1 VIPGEPSPAAG
12 KPLRADAR
20 RNRALVLETAEAV
33 FAAKGISA
41 STEEIARRAGVGVGT
56 VFRHFPTKE
65 ALLEAII
72 IGRLRRLAGEAD
84 SLAAADDPG
93 AAFFAF
99 FTQAV
104 GQSATKIAFVDA
116 LAGAGVDVDNAI
128 SQVGQDL
135 HRALDR
141 LLARA
146 QHAGAVR
153 DDVGV
158 TEVIALLA
166 GISRA
171 AEQAAWDDTTT
182 TRTLTIVFDGLRHVA
197 GKPSGSASP

>member
-1 VIPGEPSPAAG
+1 VVTRSEPAAG
-12 KPLRADAR
+12 KPLRADAQ

-33 FAAKGISA
+33 FAAKGVSA

-56 VFRHFPTKE
+56 VFRHFATKE

-72 IGRLRRLAGEAD
+72 INRLRRLADTAS
-84 SLAAADDPG
+84 SLATADDPG
-93 AAFFAF
+93 AAFFGF

-104 GQSATKIAFVDA
+104 AQSATKIAFVDA
-116 LAGAGVDVDNAI
+116 LAGAGVDVDNAV

-135 HRALDR
+135 HRALDG
-141 LLARA
+141 LLTRA

-171 AEQAAWDDTTT
+171 AEHAGWNEDTT
-182 TRTLTIVFDGLRHVA
+182 TRTLTIVFDGLRREA
-197 GKPSGSASP
+197 RNQTE

>member
-1 VIPGEPSPAAG
+1 VVTPSEPAAG
-12 KPLRADAR
+12 KPLRADAQ

-33 FAAKGISA
+33 FAAKGVSA

-65 ALLEAII
+65 AII
-72 IGRLRRLAGEAD
+72 INRLRRLADTAS
-84 SLAAADDPG
+84 SLATADDPG
-93 AAFFAF
+93 AAFFGF

-104 GQSATKIAFVDA
+104 DQSATKIAFVDA
-116 LAGAGVDVDNAI
+116 LAGAGVDVDNAV

-141 LLARA
+141 LLSRA

-171 AEQAAWDDTTT
+171 AEHAGWNDDTT
-182 TRTLTIVFDGLRHVA
+182 TRTLTIVFDGLRREA
-197 GKPSGSASP
+197 RNQTE

>member
-1 VIPGEPSPAAG
+1 VVTPSEPAAG
-12 KPLRADAR
+12 KPLRADAQ

-33 FAAKGISA
+33 FAAKGVSA

-72 IGRLRRLAGEAD
+72 INRLRRLADTAS
-84 SLAAADDPG
+84 SLATADDPG
-93 AAFFAF
+93 AAFFGF

-104 GQSATKIAFVDA
+104 DQSATKIAFVDA
-116 LAGAGVDVDNAI
+116 LAGAGVDVDNAV

-141 LLARA
+141 LLSRA

-171 AEQAAWDDTTT
+171 AEHAGWNDDTT
-182 TRTLTIVFDGLRHVA
+182 TRTLTIVFDGLRREA
-197 GKPSGSASP
+197 RNQTE